1 MRFMSR
7 RSLCVIVT
15 LAELNFRSLQPKDSL
30 ILVEIILCPHR
41 VKVQGA
47 HRSLTSLEAVAH
59 PSQGL
64 LANLVRVDA
73 VQAALNLQHNIVPYE
88 TTGIKL
94 IVLNEKID
102 SMNEY
107 SVVSFPNQSID
118 LERPLENKIKNP
130 ECFINTLLQ
139 SKDSNDVQYRHMYIT
154 NVSLHLRQIRSCYH
168 KVPFQLLIQILAW

>member
-1 MRFMSR
+1 MPFMSR
-7 RSLCVIVT
+7 RSLCVIVI

-47 HRSLTSLEAVAH
+47 HRSLTNLEAVAH

-73 VQAALNLQHNIVPYE
+73 VQATLNFLHNIVPYE

-94 IVLNEKID
+94 IVLNEKTD

-118 LERPLENKIKNP
+118 LERPLETKSNP
-130 ECFINTLLQ
+130 ECSINTLLQ
-139 SKDSNDVQYRHMYIT
+139 SKDSNDVQYGHMYIT
-154 NVSLHLRQIRSCYH
+154 NVSRHLRQIRSCYQ

>member
-1 MRFMSR
+1 MPFMSR

-47 HRSLTSLEAVAH
+47 HRSLTNLEAVAH

-73 VQAALNLQHNIVPYE
+73 VQATLNLQHNIVPYE

-94 IVLNEKID
+94 IVLNEKTD

-118 LERPLENKIKNP
+118 LERPLENKIK
-130 ECFINTLLQ
+130 
-139 SKDSNDVQYRHMYIT
+139 
-154 NVSLHLRQIRSCYH
+154 LRVFHQHIAT
-168 KVPFQLLIQILAW
+168 I